1 MEDITITQDQL
12 FDAIKRTMS
21 FSKEYA
27 IEKLD
32 TDGNFIVF
40 INGDFTNFF
49 ILRKSIVD
57 YIATKSSVYANLQD
71 SYNKFVESAKERAK
85 ELINRED
92 EIKSLKEEL
101 KVLREEK
108 KCKAYVVAKANYDEL
123 YKNHE
128 DLISDH
134 NKVIDEYKG
143 LQTNYTDLKHEYE
156 EILKEHDSYKN
167 DIELLRT
174 ANKNLRADNENYY
187 GIKSQYDQLIVS
199 YNQLESN
206 YKYVLSRNEEL
217 NSIVKHNNTEI
228 TVLRDTVEQLCAK
241 IKTQDAII
249 EINKEKI
256 EKQDKEIQSYK
267 NINKQSKS
275 DL

>member
-1 MEDITITQDQL
+1 MENITINQKQL
-12 FDAIKRTMS
+12 FDVIKRTIS
-21 FSKEYA
+21 LSKEYA

-32 TDGNFIVF
+32 ADGNFIVF
-40 INGDFTNFF
+40 VNGDFTNFF

-92 EIKSLKEEL
+92 EIKSLKKEL

-108 KCKAYVVAKANYDEL
+108 KCKSYVVAKANYDEL
-123 YKNHE
+123 YKTHE
-128 DLISDH
+128 
-134 NKVIDEYKG
+134 
-143 LQTNYTDLKHEYE
+143 
-156 EILKEHDSYKN
+156 
-167 DIELLRT
+167 EL
-174 ANKNLRADNENYY
+174 
-187 GIKSQYDQLIVS
+187 
-199 YNQLESN
+199 
-206 YKYVLSRNEEL
+206 LSRNEEL

-228 TVLRDTVEQLCAK
+228 TVLRDTVEQLRAK

-256 EKQDKEIQSYK
+256 EKKDKELQSYK
-267 NINKQSKS
+267 NSNKQYEF